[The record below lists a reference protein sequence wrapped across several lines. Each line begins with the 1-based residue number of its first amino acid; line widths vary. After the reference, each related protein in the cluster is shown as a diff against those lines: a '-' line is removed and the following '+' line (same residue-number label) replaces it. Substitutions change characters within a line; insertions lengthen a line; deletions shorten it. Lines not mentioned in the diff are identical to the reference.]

1 MGTVA
6 YIKEE
11 KVVRKIFP
19 SIEIKILDNNS
30 IITIHDAQKKGIKKK
45 LVKYIIKHEIE
56 ILVFSKELD
65 GEFKEEII
73 ESLLLQGKGN
83 IQLATGKK
91 LMEYMEM
98 DLLEYIL
105 KQQGTNKKQEEIYI
119 LFRKDEKINLDFLQ
133 SFIESFRMTNIV
145 TNDIKHMKLFQ
156 EQLLEK
162 ENVLI
167 SVSNN
172 KRKALKRAKYILN
185 VNLTKQELNKYQI
198 NRNAIVINIRENVK
212 QDAPSFDGININYFA
227 ISCPDEYMEKF
238 EQIGSNFDLA
248 QLYESVLLQD
258 NVTKRKQE
266 DVYERIKHD
275 EVKITHL
282 IGNNGGIFTEELQ
295 KIQKRNLDK
304 MRKLV

>member
-1 MGTVA
+1 MGAVA

-11 KVVRKIFP
+11 KAVRKFFP
-19 SIEIKILDNNS
+19 SIEIKVLDHNS
-30 IITIHDAQKKGIKKK
+30 IITIHDAQKKSIKKK
-45 LVKYIIKHEIE
+45 LVKYIVKHEIE
-56 ILVFSKELD
+56 ILVFSKELE

-133 SFIESFRMTNIV
+133 RFIENFRMTNIV

-185 VNLTKQELNKYQI
+185 VNLNKQELNKYQI

-212 QDAPSFDGININYFA
+212 QDAPNFDGININYFA

-266 DVYERIKHD
+266 DVYERIKQD

-282 IGNNGGIFTEELQ
+282 IGNNGEIFTEELQ

>member
-133 SFIESFRMTNIV
+133 RFIENFRMTNIV

-185 VNLTKQELNKYQI
+185 VNLNKQELNKYQI

-212 QDAPSFDGININYFA
+212 QDAPNFDGININYFA

-266 DVYERIKHD
+266 DVYERIKQD

-282 IGNNGGIFTEELQ
+282 IGNNGEIFTEELQ

>member
-30 IITIHDAQKKGIKKK
+30 IITIHDVQKKGIKKK

-83 IQLATGKK
+83 IQLATGEK

-185 VNLTKQELNKYQI
+185 VNLNKQELNKYQI

-212 QDAPSFDGININYFA
+212 QDDPNFDGININYFA

-266 DVYERIKHD
+266 DVYERIKQD

-282 IGNNGGIFTEELQ
+282 IGNNGEIFTEELQ